1 MQDEYRRGASD
12 FCRILGHHAVYE
24 RSIRYISSRHRAVL
38 LDQVEEERDGDEG
51 DEAGRAWPAGP
62 IPHRGRGSDE
72 PMRRRAVAVH
82 VTETVDRGIDGDGDG
97 EGRHADS
104 GGEEDETSSDDD
116 EWDVTE
122 AEPVEWASDAGLTYV
137 EHGRAGWVEDTK
149 EEEEDDRAAFSPP
162 FLGPEDG
169 VRRRRSWLDDRCDS
183 EVKAPDFPAVGVTR
197 QHRPDTGKT
206 TASLPRST
214 DPWPAERG

>member
-38 LDQVEEERDGDEG
+38 LDQVEEEGDGDEG
-51 DEAGRAWPAGP
+51 NEAGRAWPADP
-62 IPHRGRGSDE
+62 ITHRGWGSDE
-72 PMRRRAVAVH
+72 PMRRLAVAVH

-97 EGRHADS
+97 DGRDAGS

-116 EWDVTE
+116 DDEWDVTE
-122 AEPVEWASDAGLTYV
+122 AEQVEWTSTAGLTYV
-137 EHGRAGWVEDTK
+137 EHGRAEWVQDTK
-149 EEEEDDRAAFSPP
+149 DEEEEDRAAFSPP

-197 QHRPDTGKT
+197 QNRPDTGKT
-206 TASLPRST
+206 TGVIAAQYRPL
-214 DPWPAERG
+214 AG